1 MKDLLKFL
9 KYISKL
15 KLTVRTGWKMH
26 DVPGVKETIGSHS
39 FGTAFIAW
47 IMAKKVKVDV
57 DRTVKMALI
66 HDLLEGI
73 IGDITPHDKNYR
85 IKEILEKEAI
95 IKLENLL
102 PEELKVDVKN
112 LIEEL
117 MNGKTKESQIVIQA
131 DKLDTVFQAY
141 LYEKEK
147 YGKNIENSDLSEFFD
162 SIEKVYKEGLSK
174 QFLDYIK
181 NLRGK

>member
-1 MKDLLKFL
+1 MKHLTKFL

-15 KLTVRTGWKMH
+15 KLTIRTGWKMR

-47 IMAKKVKVDV
+47 VIAKKEKVDV
-57 DRTVKMALI
+57 EKTVKMALI

-73 IGDITPHDKNYR
+73 TGDITPYDNNYR
-85 IKEILEKEAI
+85 IKKILEKEAI
-95 IKLENLL
+95 NKLEKLL
-102 PEELKVDVKN
+102 PEELKIDVKN

-117 MNGKTKESQIVIQA
+117 IEGKTKESQIVIQA
-131 DKLDTVFQAY
+131 DKLDTTFQAY

-147 YGKNIENSDLSEFFD
+147 YGKSIENSDLSEFFD
-162 SIEKVYKEGLSK
+162 SIEKMCEKGFSKEL
-174 QFLDYIK
+174 LDYIK
-181 NLRGK
+181 SLRGK